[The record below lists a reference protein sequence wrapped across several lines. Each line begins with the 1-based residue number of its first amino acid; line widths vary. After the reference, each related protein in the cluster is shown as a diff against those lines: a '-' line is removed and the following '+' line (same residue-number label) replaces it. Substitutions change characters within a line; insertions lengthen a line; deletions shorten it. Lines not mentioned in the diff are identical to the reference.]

1 MIGRDTVLYGVK
13 RVFRSGMRIPAVSL
27 VVAACLVFGGIPS
40 IAAADSRPTAALSID
55 DGITPLSSSPG
66 GGGVTIE
73 VRGADIRD
81 VLSALAL
88 KMGSSVI
95 LAADPVKVNFKAEGV
110 TARRALELLVQ
121 REGLSYIQDG
131 NIIVVGKQEDLD
143 KNFFAQMHLTRFDLV
158 YIPAEKVKSL
168 IGQLGIPA
176 KAVTVET
183 HPGILWAQGS
193 AQALQKVRE
202 LVNAVDIPGVDV
214 SGKPA
219 TQSVF
224 VYQLKNIVARDA
236 AERLGTFISEE
247 SGPADAADSLL
258 SSLAGTA
265 GATGASSGAG
275 VSASSGGSM
284 VKTITFS
291 YPEFGRELLV
301 ICPSHME
308 TQVRGA
314 LNRLDQERAKV
325 RIPVAKSDN
334 YQLIYNYRKLLS
346 DLTGI
351 PTSSFNISSDL
362 MPGEKDEYV
371 MWVEESPDNVKR
383 VADYLQLIGSAQP
396 ITVQEE
402 EQVQE

>member
-202 LVNAVDIPGVDV
+202 LVNAVDIPGVKT
-214 SGKPA
+214 SGQPA
-219 TQSVF
+219 RQSVF
-224 VYQLKNIVARDA
+224 VYQFKNIVARDA
-236 AERLGTFISEE
+236 AERLKAFVPEEENSSE
-247 SGPADAADSLL
+247 
-258 SSLAGTA
+258 
-265 GATGASSGAG
+265 SSGLPSTTG
-275 VSASSGGSM
+275 TEGILVPDGGSSSSA
-284 VKTITFS
+284 VKTVTFN

-301 ICPSHME
+301 ICPSHIE
-308 TQVRGA
+308 GEVRGA
-314 LNRLDQERAKV
+314 LAKLDQDRAKV